1 MRYVHIAVIV
11 LLTILVLAFKLQ
23 NLQLVTVEF
32 FAFSVTMPV
41 TLLIV
46 PRPPAG
52 MLLGGS
58 FCGTWIKRSY
68 RGGFPA
74 K

>member
-46 PRPPAG
+46 LVY
-52 MLLGGS
+52 LLGMFTGGS
-58 FCGTWIKRSY
+58 LWSLIKRSY